1 MTLTTEKNSNL
12 SSPWIIKEH
21 FTPKENPS
29 LKKLEKHMPRSFAG
43 QTATLQ
49 RGCIIIAVG
58 LISIG
63 IVGLFVSGFPY
74 YGIFPFYYKTFTFY
88 DVSISIASSLAYIIA
103 GILVG
108 IGARELNP
116 HFLEA
121 SVFIIP
127 FIMILRII
135 EVILCL
141 YLVHANLRFCL
152 SLGAFL
158 FDIGIVSFTIYY
170 VWAFRFRLKYKPETI
185 LGYPSTVKPWFMS
198 GYRYS
203 SPYVSRIQHD

>member
-63 IVGLFVSGFPY
+63 IVGLFVSGTLTHNDALFTMARIY
-74 YGIFPFYYKTFTFY
+74 RNSVGLQTTEKCIF
-88 DVSISIASSLAYIIA
+88 
-103 GILVG
+103 
-108 IGARELNP
+108 
-116 HFLEA
+116 
-121 SVFIIP
+121 
-127 FIMILRII
+127 
-135 EVILCL
+135 
-141 YLVHANLRFCL
+141 
-152 SLGAFL
+152 
-158 FDIGIVSFTIYY
+158 
-170 VWAFRFRLKYKPETI
+170 
-185 LGYPSTVKPWFMS
+185 
-198 GYRYS
+198 
-203 SPYVSRIQHD
+203 